1 MNDNQNPQNPSP
13 VTPGKILDVGAI
25 VTMDEEV
32 MKHGVLFV
40 HPGLPPFRLLFT
52 VEGGQL
58 KHAFEVVGDAPAQP
72 VKEATVIV
80 PQQPKIIMPG
90 GNA

>member
-1 MNDNQNPQNPSP
+1 MNDNQTPDP

-25 VTMDEEV
+25 VPMDEEV

-52 VEGGQL
+52 VEEGML
-58 KHAFEVVGDAPAQP
+58 KHAFEVVGSAPAQP
-72 VKEATVIV
+72 LKEATIV
-80 PQQPKIIMPG
+80 LPEQPKIIMPG